1 MRIHRMRLE
10 GLGPYAQA
18 QDVDFDRLNAGGLF
32 LLDGPTGAG
41 KSTVLAAL
49 CFALYGT
56 VPGGRSAESLV
67 TTLREPGAVIPEVQV
82 EFTVQGRR
90 FEVVRSPKHE
100 RPRRRRSAAGGAT
113 VTTQATVSL
122 RERVDG
128 EWTAPLTRADEV
140 GQQIAAVLH
149 LDAEQ
154 FMQVVLLP
162 QGQFAQFLTAKSDER
177 RVLLRRLFGTQRFDG
192 VEEHLRVE
200 TARLDTA
207 VAVDADVARTARA
220 QLAEALHEALGPDW
234 HAPEPSPDTDDRLLA
249 LAAERAGRAHEDARA
264 DLATARA
271 AEQQARVTARE
282 LETRGRDLAAAEAWG
297 RRRRDHDA
305 EAETAAAR
313 RRAVDAHE
321 RAGRVLAAAQRAS
334 AAADAAG
341 TASEAVTEALAHVED
356 EPTAAAWLAAARAD
370 GAADAPAS
378 RQALGEAERA
388 AEAVARAVRDRDRM
402 RELEQEAAAAA
413 ERRAEIGRDRAALVE
428 SRPER
433 EAAVAAHRAAV
444 ERGTERLGARESV
457 DRAVSE
463 AAARRTA
470 AEAAAARAVEAE
482 TAARAHREAQ
492 ERRREAAERHVGLL
506 RARYEQAASDLAE
519 RLVPGEPCAV
529 CGSPEH
535 PAPAATA
542 DTAVTEADVRDAEQ
556 ARTAADRAATDAETA
571 LRAAEQ
577 TLRTAREAAA
587 GLAPEAAREALE
599 RAEAERAALDQAA
612 KDLAAD
618 RRRLTAAEKTL
629 AGADETA
636 AALAAEDGR
645 LAEAAAHRAAR
656 LTELR
661 DAVEAARGDAETL
674 DARRDQVTAARRVL
688 AALAAAQDEDARARA
703 VADETDQ
710 ALTAAL
716 AEQHF
721 DDVDAARAARLEE
734 TEAAARTAAVQEWH
748 AERARLAELEASE
761 PVRRGRALAEAG
773 VEPPTEE
780 QTRAAAEALAAA
792 EAASSSRATA
802 VGRLDSLVAT
812 VRRQSAALTEVLER
826 SAGLIA
832 EHTRVRGLLDLVRG
846 GGENLLKMPLT
857 SYVLAGRLEEVA
869 AAATERLLAM
879 TDQRYSIEYSDAVGG
894 RGNKGLELVIRDH
907 YVDETRHPATLS
919 GGETFMASLALALG
933 LADTVQAEAGGI
945 ELDTLFVD
953 EGFGSLDADT
963 LDDVLDVVDTLRTG
977 GRTVGLVSH
986 VERMRQEIGVRLEV
1000 RKDRRGSSLAVHDG
1014 A

>member
-18 QDVDFDRLNAGGLF
+18 QDVDFDRLNAAGLF

-113 VTTQATVSL
+113 VTTPATVSL

-234 HAPEPSPDTDDRLLA
+234 HAPEPSPDTDERLLA

-264 DLATARA
+264 GLATARA

-321 RAGRVLAAAQRAS
+321 RAGRVLTAAQRAT

-341 TASEAVTEALAHVED
+341 TASEAVTQALAHVED

-370 GAADAPAS
+370 GAADTPAS

-433 EAAVAAHRAAV
+433 EAAVAALRAAV
-444 ERGTERLGARESV
+444 ERGTERLGAREAV

-470 AEAAAARAVEAE
+470 AEAAAARAVEVE

-506 RARYEQAASDLAE
+506 RARYEQAASELAE

-674 DARRDQVTAARRVL
+674 DTRRDQVTAARRVL

-703 VADETDQ
+703 VADETGQ

-716 AEQHF
+716 AEQRF

-734 TEAAARTAAVQEWH
+734 TEAAARTAAVQEWD

>member
-18 QDVDFDRLNAGGLF
+18 QDVDFDRLNAAGLF

-271 AEQQARVTARE
+271 AEQRARVTARE
-282 LETRGRDLAAAEAWG
+282 LETRGRDLAAAEAWAS
-297 RRRRDHDA
+297 RRRDHDA

-321 RAGRVLAAAQRAS
+321 RAGRVLAAAQRAT

-341 TASEAVTEALAHVED
+341 TASETVTEALAHVED

-370 GAADAPAS
+370 GAADTPAS

-413 ERRAEIGRDRAALVE
+413 DRRAEIGRDRAALVE

-444 ERGTERLGARESV
+444 ERGTERLGAREAV

-506 RARYEQAASDLAE
+506 RARYEQAASELAE

-542 DTAVTEADVRDAEQ
+542 DTTVTEADVRDAEQ

-703 VADETDQ
+703 VADETGQ

-734 TEAAARTAAVQEWH
+734 TEAAARTAAVQEWD

>member
-1 MRIHRMRLE
+1 MRLE

-18 QDVDFDRLNAGGLF
+18 QDVDFDRLNAAGLF

-82 EFTVQGRR
+82 EFTVQSRR

-122 RERVDG
+122 RERVAG

-177 RVLLRRLFGTQRFDG
+177 RALLRRLFGTQRFDG
-192 VEEHLRVE
+192 VEEHLRGE

-234 HAPEPSPDTDDRLLA
+234 HAPEPSPDTDERLLT

-264 DLATARA
+264 GLATARA
-271 AEQQARVTARE
+271 AEQRARVTARE
-282 LETRGRDLAAAEAWG
+282 LETRGRDLAAAEAWAS
-297 RRRRDHDA
+297 RRRDHDA

-413 ERRAEIGRDRAALVE
+413 ERRAEIDRDRAALVE

-433 EAAVAAHRAAV
+433 ETAVATLRSAV
-444 ERGTERLGARESV
+444 ERGTERLGAREAV

-470 AEAAAARAVEAE
+470 AEAAAARAVEVE

-506 RARYEQAASDLAE
+506 RARYEQAASELAE

-542 DTAVTEADVRDAEQ
+542 DTTVTEADVRDAEQ

-674 DARRDQVTAARRVL
+674 DARRDQVTAARRAL

-703 VADETDQ
+703 VADETGQ
-710 ALTAAL
+710 ALTATL
-716 AEQHF
+716 AEQRF

-734 TEAAARTAAVQEWH
+734 TEAAARAAAVQEWD

-802 VGRLDSLVAT
+802 VGRLDSLVAA

>member
-18 QDVDFDRLNAGGLF
+18 QDVDFDRLNAAGLF

-264 DLATARA
+264 GLATARA
-271 AEQQARVTARE
+271 AEQRARVTARE

-321 RAGRVLAAAQRAS
+321 RAGRVLTAAQRAT

-341 TASEAVTEALAHVED
+341 TASETVTEALAHVED

-388 AEAVARAVRDRDRM
+388 AEAVARAVQDRARM
-402 RELEQEAAAAA
+402 GELEQEAAAAA

-444 ERGTERLGARESV
+444 ERGTERLGAREAV

-506 RARYEQAASDLAE
+506 RVRYEQAASELAE

-556 ARTAADRAATDAETA
+556 ARTAADRAATDAETT

-703 VADETDQ
+703 VADETGQ

-734 TEAAARTAAVQEWH
+734 TEAAARTAAVQEWD

-986 VERMRQEIGVRLEV
+986 VDRMRQEIGVRLEV

>member
-18 QDVDFDRLNAGGLF
+18 QDVDFDRLNAAGLF

-122 RERVDG
+122 RERVAG

-234 HAPEPSPDTDDRLLA
+234 HAPEPSPDTDERLLT
-249 LAAERAGRAHEDARA
+249 LAAERAGRAQEDARA
-264 DLATARA
+264 GLATARA

-321 RAGRVLAAAQRAS
+321 RAGRVLTAAHRAA
-334 AAADAAG
+334 AAADVAG
-341 TASEAVTEALAHVED
+341 TASEAVTQALAHVED
-356 EPTAAAWLAAARAD
+356 EPTAASWLAAARAD
-370 GAADAPAS
+370 GATDAPAS

-413 ERRAEIGRDRAALVE
+413 ERRAEIDRDRAALVE

-433 EAAVAAHRAAV
+433 EAAVAALRSAV
-444 ERGTERLGARESV
+444 ERGTERLGAREAV
-457 DRAVSE
+457 DRAVDE

-506 RARYEQAASDLAE
+506 RARYEQAASELAE

-542 DTAVTEADVRDAEQ
+542 DTTVTEADVRDAEQ
-556 ARTAADRAATDAETA
+556 ARTAADRAAADAETA

-703 VADETDQ
+703 VADETGQ

>member
-18 QDVDFDRLNAGGLF
+18 QDVDFDRLNAAGLF

-271 AEQQARVTARE
+271 AEQRARVTARE
-282 LETRGRDLAAAEAWG
+282 LETRGRDLAAAEAWAS
-297 RRRRDHDA
+297 RRRDHDA

-321 RAGRVLAAAQRAS
+321 RAGRVLAAAQRAT

-341 TASEAVTEALAHVED
+341 TASETVTEALAHVED

-388 AEAVARAVRDRDRM
+388 AEAVARAVQDRARM
-402 RELEQEAAAAA
+402 GELEQEAAAAA

-444 ERGTERLGARESV
+444 ERGTERLGAREAV

-506 RARYEQAASDLAE
+506 RARYEQAASELAE

-703 VADETDQ
+703 VADETGQ

-802 VGRLDSLVAT
+802 VGRLDALVAT

-1000 RKDRRGSSLAVHDG
+1000 RKDRRGSSLVVHDG

>member
-18 QDVDFDRLNAGGLF
+18 QDVDFDRLNAAGLF

-154 FMQVVLLP
+154 FIQVVLLP

-271 AEQQARVTARE
+271 AEQRARVTARE
-282 LETRGRDLAAAEAWG
+282 LETRGRDLAAAEAWAS
-297 RRRRDHDA
+297 RRRDHDA

-321 RAGRVLAAAQRAS
+321 RAGRVLAAAQRAT

-341 TASEAVTEALAHVED
+341 TASETVTEALAHVED

-388 AEAVARAVRDRDRM
+388 AEAVARAVQDRARM
-402 RELEQEAAAAA
+402 GELEQEAAAAA

-444 ERGTERLGARESV
+444 ERGTERLGAREAV

-506 RARYEQAASDLAE
+506 RARYEQAASELAE

-542 DTAVTEADVRDAEQ
+542 DTTVTEADVRDAEQ

-599 RAEAERAALDQAA
+599 RAETERAALDQAA

-703 VADETDQ
+703 VADETGQ
-710 ALTAAL
+710 ALTATL
-716 AEQHF
+716 AEQRF

>member
-18 QDVDFDRLNAGGLF
+18 QDVDFDRLNAAGLF

-271 AEQQARVTARE
+271 AEQRARVTARE
-282 LETRGRDLAAAEAWG
+282 LETRGRNLAAAEAWAS
-297 RRRRDHDA
+297 RRRDHDA

-321 RAGRVLAAAQRAS
+321 RAGRVLAAAQRAT

-341 TASEAVTEALAHVED
+341 TASETVTEALAHVED

-413 ERRAEIGRDRAALVE
+413 ERRAEIDRDRAALVE

-444 ERGTERLGARESV
+444 ERGTERLGAREAV

-470 AEAAAARAVEAE
+470 AEAAAARAVEVE

-506 RARYEQAASDLAE
+506 RARYEQAASELAE

-542 DTAVTEADVRDAEQ
+542 DTTVTEADVRDAEQ

-703 VADETDQ
+703 VADETGQ
-710 ALTAAL
+710 ALAATV
-716 AEQHF
+716 AEQRF
-721 DDVDAARAARLEE
+721 DGVDAARAARLEE
-734 TEAAARTAAVQEWH
+734 TDAAARTAAVQEWD

-780 QTRAAAEALAAA
+780 QTRAVAEALAAA

-802 VGRLDSLVAT
+802 LGRLDSLVAT

>member
-18 QDVDFDRLNAGGLF
+18 QDVDFDRLNAAGLF

-271 AEQQARVTARE
+271 AEQRARVTARE
-282 LETRGRDLAAAEAWG
+282 LETRGRDLAAAEAWAS
-297 RRRRDHDA
+297 RRRDHDA

-321 RAGRVLAAAQRAS
+321 RAGRVLAAAQRAT

-341 TASEAVTEALAHVED
+341 TASETVTEALAHVED

-388 AEAVARAVRDRDRM
+388 AEAVVRAVRDRDRM

-413 ERRAEIGRDRAALVE
+413 ERRAEIDRDRAALVE

-444 ERGTERLGARESV
+444 ERGTERLGAREAV

-506 RARYEQAASDLAE
+506 RARYEQAASELAE

-542 DTAVTEADVRDAEQ
+542 DTTVTEADVRDAEQ

-703 VADETDQ
+703 VADETGQ

>member
-271 AEQQARVTARE
+271 AEQRARVTARE
-282 LETRGRDLAAAEAWG
+282 LETRGRDLAAAEAWAS
-297 RRRRDHDA
+297 RRRDHDA

-321 RAGRVLAAAQRAS
+321 RAGRVLAAAQRAT

-341 TASEAVTEALAHVED
+341 TASETVTEALAHVED

-388 AEAVARAVRDRDRM
+388 AEAVARAVQDRDRM

-413 ERRAEIGRDRAALVE
+413 DRRAEIGRDRAALVE

-444 ERGTERLGARESV
+444 ERGTERLGAREAV

-506 RARYEQAASDLAE
+506 RARYEQAASELAE

-542 DTAVTEADVRDAEQ
+542 DTTVTEADVRDAEQ

-703 VADETDQ
+703 VADETGQ

-734 TEAAARTAAVQEWH
+734 TEAAARTAAVQEWD

-761 PVRRGRALAEAG
+761 PVRRGRALSEAG

-792 EAASSSRATA
+792 EATSSSRATA

>member
-1 MRIHRMRLE
+1 MRLE

-18 QDVDFDRLNAGGLF
+18 QDVDFDRLNAAGLF

-154 FMQVVLLP
+154 FIQVVLLP

-271 AEQQARVTARE
+271 AEQRARVTARE
-282 LETRGRDLAAAEAWG
+282 LETRGRDLAAAEAWAS
-297 RRRRDHDA
+297 RRRDHDA

-413 ERRAEIGRDRAALVE
+413 ERRAEIDRDRAALVE

-444 ERGTERLGARESV
+444 ERGTERLGAREAV

-470 AEAAAARAVEAE
+470 AEAAAARAVEVE

-506 RARYEQAASDLAE
+506 RARYEQAASELAE

>member
-321 RAGRVLAAAQRAS
+321 RAGRVLTAAQRAT

-341 TASEAVTEALAHVED
+341 TASETVTEALAHVED

-370 GAADAPAS
+370 GAADTPAS

-388 AEAVARAVRDRDRM
+388 AEAVARAVQDRARM
-402 RELEQEAAAAA
+402 GELEQEAAAAA

-444 ERGTERLGARESV
+444 ERGTERLGAREAV

-506 RARYEQAASDLAE
+506 RARYEQAASELAE

-542 DTAVTEADVRDAEQ
+542 DTTVTEADVRDAEQ

-802 VGRLDSLVAT
+802 VGRFDSLVAT

>member
-271 AEQQARVTARE
+271 AEQRARVTARE
-282 LETRGRDLAAAEAWG
+282 LETRGRDLAAAEAWAS
-297 RRRRDHDA
+297 RRRDHDA

-321 RAGRVLAAAQRAS
+321 RAGRVLAAAQRAT

-341 TASEAVTEALAHVED
+341 TASETVTEALAHVED

-370 GAADAPAS
+370 GAADTPAS

-388 AEAVARAVRDRDRM
+388 AEAVARAVQDRARM
-402 RELEQEAAAAA
+402 GELEQEAAAAA

-433 EAAVAAHRAAV
+433 EAAVAAHRAVV
-444 ERGTERLGARESV
+444 ERGTERLGAREAV

-506 RARYEQAASDLAE
+506 RARYEQAASELAE

-542 DTAVTEADVRDAEQ
+542 DTTVTEADVRDAEQ

-703 VADETDQ
+703 VADETGQ
-710 ALTAAL
+710 ALTATL
-716 AEQHF
+716 AEQRF

>member
-18 QDVDFDRLNAGGLF
+18 QDVDFDRLNAAGLF

-122 RERVDG
+122 RERVAG

-271 AEQQARVTARE
+271 AEQRARVTARE
-282 LETRGRDLAAAEAWG
+282 LETRGRDLAAAEAWAS
-297 RRRRDHDA
+297 RRRDHDA

-413 ERRAEIGRDRAALVE
+413 ERRAEIDRDRAALVE

-433 EAAVAAHRAAV
+433 EAAVAAHRAVV
-444 ERGTERLGARESV
+444 ERGTERLGAREAV

-470 AEAAAARAVEAE
+470 AEAAAARAVEVE

-506 RARYEQAASDLAE
+506 RARYEQAASELAE

-542 DTAVTEADVRDAEQ
+542 DTTVTEADVRDAEQ

>member
-18 QDVDFDRLNAGGLF
+18 QDVDFDRLNAAGLF

-271 AEQQARVTARE
+271 AEQRARVTARE
-282 LETRGRDLAAAEAWG
+282 LETRGRDLAAAEAWAS
-297 RRRRDHDA
+297 RRRDHDA

-321 RAGRVLAAAQRAS
+321 RAGRVLAAAQRAT

-341 TASEAVTEALAHVED
+341 TASETVTEALAHVED

-388 AEAVARAVRDRDRM
+388 AEAVARAVQDRARM
-402 RELEQEAAAAA
+402 GELEQEAAAAA

-444 ERGTERLGARESV
+444 ERGTERLGAREAV

-506 RARYEQAASDLAE
+506 RARYEQAASELAE

-703 VADETDQ
+703 VADETGQ
-710 ALTAAL
+710 ALTATL
-716 AEQHF
+716 AEQRF

>member
-18 QDVDFDRLNAGGLF
+18 QDVDFDRLNAAGLF

-154 FMQVVLLP
+154 FIQVVLLP

-271 AEQQARVTARE
+271 AEQRARVTARQ
-282 LETRGRDLAAAEAWG
+282 LETRGRDLAAAEAWAS
-297 RRRRDHDA
+297 RRRDHDA

-413 ERRAEIGRDRAALVE
+413 ERRAEIDRDRAALVE

-433 EAAVAAHRAAV
+433 EAAVAAHRAVV
-444 ERGTERLGARESV
+444 ERGTERLGAREAV

-470 AEAAAARAVEAE
+470 AEAAAARAVEVE

-506 RARYEQAASDLAE
+506 RARYEQAASELAE

-577 TLRTAREAAA
+577 TLRSAGEAAA

-599 RAEAERAALDQAA
+599 RAETERAALDQAA

-703 VADETDQ
+703 VADETGQ
-710 ALTAAL
+710 ALTATL
-716 AEQHF
+716 AEQRF

-734 TEAAARTAAVQEWH
+734 TEAADRTAAVQEWD

>member
-271 AEQQARVTARE
+271 AEQRARVTARE
-282 LETRGRDLAAAEAWG
+282 LETRGRDLAAAEAWAS
-297 RRRRDHDA
+297 RRRDHDA

-321 RAGRVLAAAQRAS
+321 RAGRVLAAAQRAT

-341 TASEAVTEALAHVED
+341 TASETVTEALAHVED

-388 AEAVARAVRDRDRM
+388 AEAVARAVQDRARM
-402 RELEQEAAAAA
+402 GELEQEAAAAA

-444 ERGTERLGARESV
+444 ERGTERLGAREAV

-506 RARYEQAASDLAE
+506 RARYEQAASELAE

-542 DTAVTEADVRDAEQ
+542 DTTVTEADVRDAEQ

-721 DDVDAARAARLEE
+721 DDVDAARAARREE

>member
-18 QDVDFDRLNAGGLF
+18 QDVDFDRLNAAGLF

-122 RERVDG
+122 RERVAG

-177 RVLLRRLFGTQRFDG
+177 RALLRRLFGTQRFDG

-271 AEQQARVTARE
+271 AEQRARVTARE
-282 LETRGRDLAAAEAWG
+282 LETRGRDLAAAEAWAS
-297 RRRRDHDA
+297 RRRDHDA

-321 RAGRVLAAAQRAS
+321 RAGRVLTAAQRAT

-341 TASEAVTEALAHVED
+341 TASETVTEALAHVED

-444 ERGTERLGARESV
+444 ERGTERLGAREAV

-470 AEAAAARAVEAE
+470 AEAAAARAVEVE

-506 RARYEQAASDLAE
+506 RARYEQAASELAE

-674 DARRDQVTAARRVL
+674 DARGDQVTAARRVL

-703 VADETDQ
+703 VADETGQ

-734 TEAAARTAAVQEWH
+734 TEAAARTAAVQEWD

>member
-271 AEQQARVTARE
+271 AEQRARVTARE
-282 LETRGRDLAAAEAWG
+282 LETRGRDLAAAELWAS
-297 RRRRDHDA
+297 RRRDHDA

-321 RAGRVLAAAQRAS
+321 RAGRVLAAAQRAT

-341 TASEAVTEALAHVED
+341 TASETVTEALAHVED

-388 AEAVARAVRDRDRM
+388 AEAVARAVQDRARM
-402 RELEQEAAAAA
+402 GELEQEAAAAA

-444 ERGTERLGARESV
+444 ERGTERLGAREAV

-506 RARYEQAASDLAE
+506 RARYEQAASELAE

-542 DTAVTEADVRDAEQ
+542 DTTVTEADVRDAEQ

-734 TEAAARTAAVQEWH
+734 TEAADRTAAVQEWD

>member
-18 QDVDFDRLNAGGLF
+18 QDVDFDRLNAAGLF

-154 FMQVVLLP
+154 FIQVVLLP

-271 AEQQARVTARE
+271 GQRARVTARE
-282 LETRGRDLAAAEAWG
+282 LETRGRDLAAAEAWAS
-297 RRRRDHDA
+297 RRRDHDA

-413 ERRAEIGRDRAALVE
+413 ERRAEIDRDRAALVE

-433 EAAVAAHRAAV
+433 EAAVAAHRAVV
-444 ERGTERLGARESV
+444 ERGTERLGAREAV

-470 AEAAAARAVEAE
+470 AEAAAARAVEVE

-506 RARYEQAASDLAE
+506 RARYEQAASELAE

-577 TLRTAREAAA
+577 TLRSAGEAAA

-599 RAEAERAALDQAA
+599 RAETERAALDQAA

-703 VADETDQ
+703 VADETGQ
-710 ALTAAL
+710 ALTATL
-716 AEQHF
+716 AEQRF

-734 TEAAARTAAVQEWH
+734 TEAADRTAAVQEWD

>member
-1 MRIHRMRLE
+1 MRLE

-18 QDVDFDRLNAGGLF
+18 QDVDFDRLNAAGLF

-207 VAVDADVARTARA
+207 VAVDADVARTART
-220 QLAEALHEALGPDW
+220 QLTEALHEALGPDW

-264 DLATARA
+264 GLATARA
-271 AEQQARVTARE
+271 AEQRARVTARE
-282 LETRGRDLAAAEAWG
+282 LETRGRDLAAAEAWAS
-297 RRRRDHDA
+297 RRRDHDA
-305 EAETAAAR
+305 EAEIAAAR

-321 RAGRVLAAAQRAS
+321 RAGRVLAAAQRAT

-341 TASEAVTEALAHVED
+341 TASETVTEALAHVED

-378 RQALGEAERA
+378 RRALGEAERA
-388 AEAVARAVRDRDRM
+388 AEAVARAVRDRARM
-402 RELEQEAAAAA
+402 GELEQEAAAAA

-444 ERGTERLGARESV
+444 ERGTERLGAREAV

-506 RARYEQAASDLAE
+506 RVRYEQAASELAE

-542 DTAVTEADVRDAEQ
+542 ETTVTEADVRDAEQ
-556 ARTAADRAATDAETA
+556 ARTAADRAATDAETT

-703 VADETDQ
+703 VADETGQ
-710 ALTAAL
+710 ALTTAL

-734 TEAAARTAAVQEWH
+734 TEAAARTAAVQEWD

-780 QTRAAAEALAAA
+780 QARAAAEALAAA

>member
-18 QDVDFDRLNAGGLF
+18 QDVDFDRLNAAGLF

-154 FMQVVLLP
+154 FIQVVLLP

-271 AEQQARVTARE
+271 AEQRARVTARE
-282 LETRGRDLAAAEAWG
+282 LETRGRDLAAAEAWAS
-297 RRRRDHDA
+297 RRRDHDA

-388 AEAVARAVRDRDRM
+388 AEAVARAVQDRARM
-402 RELEQEAAAAA
+402 GELEQEAAAAA

-433 EAAVAAHRAAV
+433 EAAVAAHRAVV
-444 ERGTERLGARESV
+444 ERGTERLGAREAV

-470 AEAAAARAVEAE
+470 AEAAAARAVEVE

-506 RARYEQAASDLAE
+506 RARYEQAASELAE

-542 DTAVTEADVRDAEQ
+542 DTTVTEADVRDAEQ

-577 TLRTAREAAA
+577 TLRSAGEAAA

-599 RAEAERAALDQAA
+599 RAETERAALDQAA

-703 VADETDQ
+703 VADETGQ
-710 ALTAAL
+710 ALTATL
-716 AEQHF
+716 AEQRF

>member
-321 RAGRVLAAAQRAS
+321 RAGRVLTAAQRAT

-341 TASEAVTEALAHVED
+341 TASETVTEALAHVED

-370 GAADAPAS
+370 GAADTPAPWRPSRPSAS
-378 RQALGEAERA
+378 R
-388 AEAVARAVRDRDRM
+388 AR
-402 RELEQEAAAAA
+402 
-413 ERRAEIGRDRAALVE
+413 
-428 SRPER
+428 SSTRPS
-433 EAAVAAHRAAV
+433 
-444 ERGTERLGARESV
+444 T
-457 DRAVSE
+457 
-463 AAARRTA
+463 
-470 AEAAAARAVEAE
+470 
-482 TAARAHREAQ
+482 
-492 ERRREAAERHVGLL
+492 
-506 RARYEQAASDLAE
+506 
-519 RLVPGEPCAV
+519 
-529 CGSPEH
+529 
-535 PAPAATA
+535 
-542 DTAVTEADVRDAEQ
+542 
-556 ARTAADRAATDAETA
+556 
-571 LRAAEQ
+571 
-577 TLRTAREAAA
+577 
-587 GLAPEAAREALE
+587 
-599 RAEAERAALDQAA
+599 
-612 KDLAAD
+612 
-618 RRRLTAAEKTL
+618 
-629 AGADETA
+629 
-636 AALAAEDGR
+636 
-645 LAEAAAHRAAR
+645 
-656 LTELR
+656 
-661 DAVEAARGDAETL
+661 
-674 DARRDQVTAARRVL
+674 
-688 AALAAAQDEDARARA
+688 
-703 VADETDQ
+703 
-710 ALTAAL
+710 
-716 AEQHF
+716 
-721 DDVDAARAARLEE
+721 
-734 TEAAARTAAVQEWH
+734 
-748 AERARLAELEASE
+748 
-761 PVRRGRALAEAG
+761 
-773 VEPPTEE
+773 
-780 QTRAAAEALAAA
+780 
-792 EAASSSRATA
+792 
-802 VGRLDSLVAT
+802 
-812 VRRQSAALTEVLER
+812 
-826 SAGLIA
+826 
-832 EHTRVRGLLDLVRG
+832 
-846 GGENLLKMPLT
+846 
-857 SYVLAGRLEEVA
+857 
-869 AAATERLLAM
+869 
-879 TDQRYSIEYSDAVGG
+879 
-894 RGNKGLELVIRDH
+894 
-907 YVDETRHPATLS
+907 
-919 GGETFMASLALALG
+919 
-933 LADTVQAEAGGI
+933 
-945 ELDTLFVD
+945 
-953 EGFGSLDADT
+953 
-963 LDDVLDVVDTLRTG
+963 
-977 GRTVGLVSH
+977 
-986 VERMRQEIGVRLEV
+986 
-1000 RKDRRGSSLAVHDG
+1000 
-1014 A
+1014 

>member
-18 QDVDFDRLNAGGLF
+18 QDVDFDRLNAAGLF

-113 VTTQATVSL
+113 VTTPATVSL

-271 AEQQARVTARE
+271 AEQRARVTARE

-321 RAGRVLAAAQRAS
+321 RAGRVLTAAQRAT

-341 TASEAVTEALAHVED
+341 TASEAVTQALAHVED

-370 GAADAPAS
+370 GAADTPAS

-413 ERRAEIGRDRAALVE
+413 ERRAEIDRDRAALVE

-444 ERGTERLGARESV
+444 ERGTERLGAREAV

-470 AEAAAARAVEAE
+470 AEAAAARAVEVE

-492 ERRREAAERHVGLL
+492 ERRSEAAERHVGLL
-506 RARYEQAASDLAE
+506 RARYEQAASELAE

-542 DTAVTEADVRDAEQ
+542 DTTVTEADVRDAEQ

>member
-1 MRIHRMRLE
+1 MRLE

-271 AEQQARVTARE
+271 AEQRARVTARE
-282 LETRGRDLAAAEAWG
+282 LETRGRDLAAAEAWAS
-297 RRRRDHDA
+297 RRRDHDA

-321 RAGRVLAAAQRAS
+321 RAGRVLAAAQRAT

-341 TASEAVTEALAHVED
+341 TASETVTEALAHVED

-388 AEAVARAVRDRDRM
+388 AEAVARAVQDRARM
-402 RELEQEAAAAA
+402 GELEQEAAAAA

-444 ERGTERLGARESV
+444 ERGTERLGAREAV

-506 RARYEQAASDLAE
+506 RARYEQAASELAE

-542 DTAVTEADVRDAEQ
+542 DTTVTEADVRDAEQ

>member
-18 QDVDFDRLNAGGLF
+18 QDVDFDRLNAAGLF

-234 HAPEPSPDTDDRLLA
+234 HAPEPSPDTDERLLA

-264 DLATARA
+264 GLATARA

-321 RAGRVLAAAQRAS
+321 RAGRVLTAAQRAT

-370 GAADAPAS
+370 GAADTPAS

-413 ERRAEIGRDRAALVE
+413 ERRAEIDRDRAALVE

-444 ERGTERLGARESV
+444 ERGTERLGAREAV

-470 AEAAAARAVEAE
+470 AEAAAARAVEVE

-492 ERRREAAERHVGLL
+492 ERRSEAAERHVGLL
-506 RARYEQAASDLAE
+506 RARYEQAASELAE

-542 DTAVTEADVRDAEQ
+542 DTTVTEADVRDAEQ

-656 LTELR
+656 LSELR

-703 VADETDQ
+703 VADETGQ

-716 AEQHF
+716 AEQRF

-734 TEAAARTAAVQEWH
+734 TEAAARTAAVQEWD

>member
-18 QDVDFDRLNAGGLF
+18 QDVDFDRLNAAGLF

-271 AEQQARVTARE
+271 AEQRARVTARE
-282 LETRGRDLAAAEAWG
+282 LETRGRDLAAAEAWAS
-297 RRRRDHDA
+297 RRRDHDA

-313 RRAVDAHE
+313 RRAVEAHE
-321 RAGRVLAAAQRAS
+321 RAGRVLAAAQRAT

-388 AEAVARAVRDRDRM
+388 AEAVARAVQDRARM
-402 RELEQEAAAAA
+402 GELEQEAAAAA

-444 ERGTERLGARESV
+444 ERGTERLGAREAV

-506 RARYEQAASDLAE
+506 RARYEQAASELAE

-542 DTAVTEADVRDAEQ
+542 DTTVTEADVRDAEQ

-599 RAEAERAALDQAA
+599 RAETERAALDQAA

>member
-18 QDVDFDRLNAGGLF
+18 QDVDFDRLNASGLF

-113 VTTQATVSL
+113 VTTPATVSL

-234 HAPEPSPDTDDRLLA
+234 HAPEPSPDTDERLLA

-264 DLATARA
+264 GLATARA

-321 RAGRVLAAAQRAS
+321 RAGRVLTAAQRAT

-341 TASEAVTEALAHVED
+341 TASEAVTQALAHVED

-370 GAADAPAS
+370 GAADTPAS

-413 ERRAEIGRDRAALVE
+413 ERRAEIDRDRAALVE

-444 ERGTERLGARESV
+444 ERGTERLGAREAV

-470 AEAAAARAVEAE
+470 AEAAAARAVEVE

-506 RARYEQAASDLAE
+506 RARYEQAASELAE

-674 DARRDQVTAARRVL
+674 DTRRDQVTAARRVL

-703 VADETDQ
+703 VADETGQ

-716 AEQHF
+716 AEQRF

-734 TEAAARTAAVQEWH
+734 TEAAARTAAVQEWD

>member
-18 QDVDFDRLNAGGLF
+18 QDVDFDRLNAAGLF

-234 HAPEPSPDTDDRLLA
+234 HAPEPSPDTDERLLT

-264 DLATARA
+264 GLATARA
-271 AEQQARVTARE
+271 AEQRARVTARE
-282 LETRGRDLAAAEAWG
+282 LETRGRDLAAAEAWAS
-297 RRRRDHDA
+297 RRRDHDA

-321 RAGRVLAAAQRAS
+321 RAGRVLAAAQRAT

-341 TASEAVTEALAHVED
+341 TASETVTEALAHVED

-413 ERRAEIGRDRAALVE
+413 ERRAEIDRDRAALVE

-444 ERGTERLGARESV
+444 ERGTERLGAREAV

-470 AEAAAARAVEAE
+470 AEAAAARAVEVE

-506 RARYEQAASDLAE
+506 RARYEQAASELAE

-542 DTAVTEADVRDAEQ
+542 DTTVTEADVRDAEQ

-734 TEAAARTAAVQEWH
+734 TEAADRTAAVQEWD

>member
-1 MRIHRMRLE
+1 MRLE

-271 AEQQARVTARE
+271 AEQRARVTARE
-282 LETRGRDLAAAEAWG
+282 LETRGRDLAAAEAWAS
-297 RRRRDHDA
+297 RRRDHDA

-321 RAGRVLAAAQRAS
+321 RAGRVLAAAQRAT

-341 TASEAVTEALAHVED
+341 TASETVTEALAHVED

-388 AEAVARAVRDRDRM
+388 AEAVARAVQDRARM
-402 RELEQEAAAAA
+402 GELEQEAAAAA

-444 ERGTERLGARESV
+444 ERGTERLGAREAV

-506 RARYEQAASDLAE
+506 RARYEQAASELAE

-542 DTAVTEADVRDAEQ
+542 DTTVTEADVRDAEQ

-688 AALAAAQDEDARARA
+688 AALAVAQDEDARARA

>member
-122 RERVDG
+122 RERVAG

-234 HAPEPSPDTDDRLLA
+234 HAPEPSPDTDERLLA

-264 DLATARA
+264 GLATARA

-282 LETRGRDLAAAEAWG
+282 LETRGRDLAAAEAWAS
-297 RRRRDHDA
+297 RRRDHDA

-321 RAGRVLAAAQRAS
+321 RAGRVLTAAQRAT

-388 AEAVARAVRDRDRM
+388 AEAVARAVQDRDRM

-413 ERRAEIGRDRAALVE
+413 ERRAEIDRDRAALVE

-433 EAAVAAHRAAV
+433 EAAVAALRSAV
-444 ERGTERLGARESV
+444 ERGTERLGVREAV

-470 AEAAAARAVEAE
+470 AEAAAARAVEVE

-506 RARYEQAASDLAE
+506 RARYEQAASELAE

-542 DTAVTEADVRDAEQ
+542 DTTVTEADVRDAEQ

>member
-18 QDVDFDRLNAGGLF
+18 QDVDFDRLNAAGLF

-271 AEQQARVTARE
+271 AEQRARVTARE
-282 LETRGRDLAAAEAWG
+282 LETRGRDLAAAEAWAS
-297 RRRRDHDA
+297 RRRDHDA

-321 RAGRVLAAAQRAS
+321 RAGRVLAAAQRAT

-341 TASEAVTEALAHVED
+341 TASETVTEALAHVED

-388 AEAVARAVRDRDRM
+388 AEAVARAVQDRARM
-402 RELEQEAAAAA
+402 GELEQEAAAAA

-444 ERGTERLGARESV
+444 ERGTERLGAREAV

-470 AEAAAARAVEAE
+470 AEAAAARAVEVE

-506 RARYEQAASDLAE
+506 RARYEQAASELAE

-542 DTAVTEADVRDAEQ
+542 DTTVTEADVRDAEQ

>member
-18 QDVDFDRLNAGGLF
+18 QDVDFDRLNAAGLF

-122 RERVDG
+122 RERVAG

-271 AEQQARVTARE
+271 AEQRARVTARE
-282 LETRGRDLAAAEAWG
+282 LETRGRDLAAAEAWAS
-297 RRRRDHDA
+297 RRRDHDA

-388 AEAVARAVRDRDRM
+388 AEAVARAVQDRARM
-402 RELEQEAAAAA
+402 GELEQEAAAAA
-413 ERRAEIGRDRAALVE
+413 ERRAEIDRDRAALVE

-444 ERGTERLGARESV
+444 ERGTERLGAREAV

-506 RARYEQAASDLAE
+506 RARYEQAASELAE

-542 DTAVTEADVRDAEQ
+542 DTTVTEADVRDAEQ

-577 TLRTAREAAA
+577 TLRSAGEAAA

-599 RAEAERAALDQAA
+599 RAETERAALDQAA

-734 TEAAARTAAVQEWH
+734 TEAADRTAAVQEWD

>member
-321 RAGRVLAAAQRAS
+321 RAGRVLTAAQRAT

-341 TASEAVTEALAHVED
+341 TASETVTEALAHVED

-370 GAADAPAS
+370 GAADTPAS

-388 AEAVARAVRDRDRM
+388 AEAVARAVRDRARM
-402 RELEQEAAAAA
+402 GELEQEAAAAA

-444 ERGTERLGARESV
+444 ERGTERLGAREAV

-492 ERRREAAERHVGLL
+492 ERGREAAERHVGLL
-506 RARYEQAASDLAE
+506 RARYEQAASELAE

-674 DARRDQVTAARRVL
+674 DTRRDQVTAARRVL

-703 VADETDQ
+703 VADETGQ

-716 AEQHF
+716 AEQRF

-734 TEAAARTAAVQEWH
+734 TEAAARTAAVQEWD

>member
-271 AEQQARVTARE
+271 AEQRARVTARE
-282 LETRGRDLAAAEAWG
+282 LETRGRDLAAAEAWAS
-297 RRRRDHDA
+297 RRRDHDA

-321 RAGRVLAAAQRAS
+321 RAGRVLAAAQRAT

-341 TASEAVTEALAHVED
+341 TASETVTEALAHVED

-388 AEAVARAVRDRDRM
+388 AEAVARAVQDRARM
-402 RELEQEAAAAA
+402 GELEQEAAAAA

-444 ERGTERLGARESV
+444 ERGT
-457 DRAVSE
+457 
-463 AAARRTA
+463 
-470 AEAAAARAVEAE
+470 
-482 TAARAHREAQ
+482 
-492 ERRREAAERHVGLL
+492 
-506 RARYEQAASDLAE
+506 
-519 RLVPGEPCAV
+519 
-529 CGSPEH
+529 
-535 PAPAATA
+535 
-542 DTAVTEADVRDAEQ
+542 
-556 ARTAADRAATDAETA
+556 
-571 LRAAEQ
+571 
-577 TLRTAREAAA
+577 
-587 GLAPEAAREALE
+587 
-599 RAEAERAALDQAA
+599 
-612 KDLAAD
+612 
-618 RRRLTAAEKTL
+618 
-629 AGADETA
+629 
-636 AALAAEDGR
+636 
-645 LAEAAAHRAAR
+645 
-656 LTELR
+656 
-661 DAVEAARGDAETL
+661 
-674 DARRDQVTAARRVL
+674 
-688 AALAAAQDEDARARA
+688 
-703 VADETDQ
+703 
-710 ALTAAL
+710 
-716 AEQHF
+716 
-721 DDVDAARAARLEE
+721 
-734 TEAAARTAAVQEWH
+734 
-748 AERARLAELEASE
+748 
-761 PVRRGRALAEAG
+761 
-773 VEPPTEE
+773 
-780 QTRAAAEALAAA
+780 
-792 EAASSSRATA
+792 
-802 VGRLDSLVAT
+802 
-812 VRRQSAALTEVLER
+812 
-826 SAGLIA
+826 
-832 EHTRVRGLLDLVRG
+832 
-846 GGENLLKMPLT
+846 
-857 SYVLAGRLEEVA
+857 
-869 AAATERLLAM
+869 
-879 TDQRYSIEYSDAVGG
+879 
-894 RGNKGLELVIRDH
+894 
-907 YVDETRHPATLS
+907 
-919 GGETFMASLALALG
+919 
-933 LADTVQAEAGGI
+933 
-945 ELDTLFVD
+945 
-953 EGFGSLDADT
+953 
-963 LDDVLDVVDTLRTG
+963 
-977 GRTVGLVSH
+977 
-986 VERMRQEIGVRLEV
+986 
-1000 RKDRRGSSLAVHDG
+1000 
-1014 A
+1014 

>member
-18 QDVDFDRLNAGGLF
+18 QDVDFDRLNAAGLF

-271 AEQQARVTARE
+271 AEQRARVTARE
-282 LETRGRDLAAAEAWG
+282 LETRGRDLAAAEAWAS
-297 RRRRDHDA
+297 RRRDHDA

-321 RAGRVLAAAQRAS
+321 RAGRVLAAAQRAT

-341 TASEAVTEALAHVED
+341 TASETVTEALAHVED

-413 ERRAEIGRDRAALVE
+413 ERRAEIDRDRAALVE

-433 EAAVAAHRAAV
+433 EAAVAALRSAV
-444 ERGTERLGARESV
+444 ERGTERLGAREAV

-470 AEAAAARAVEAE
+470 AEAAAARAVEVE

-506 RARYEQAASDLAE
+506 RARYEQAASELAE

-542 DTAVTEADVRDAEQ
+542 DTTVTEADVRDAEQ

-703 VADETDQ
+703 VADETGQ

-716 AEQHF
+716 AEQRF

-734 TEAAARTAAVQEWH
+734 TEAAARTAAVQEWD

>member
-18 QDVDFDRLNAGGLF
+18 QDVDFDRLNAAGLF

-271 AEQQARVTARE
+271 AEQRARVTARE
-282 LETRGRDLAAAEAWG
+282 LETRGRDLAAAEAWAS
-297 RRRRDHDA
+297 RRRDHDA

-321 RAGRVLAAAQRAS
+321 RAGRVLAAAQRAT

-341 TASEAVTEALAHVED
+341 TASETVTEALAHVED

-388 AEAVARAVRDRDRM
+388 AEAVARAVQDRARM
-402 RELEQEAAAAA
+402 GELEQEAAAAA

-444 ERGTERLGARESV
+444 ERGTERLGAREAV

-470 AEAAAARAVEAE
+470 AEAAAARAVEVE

-506 RARYEQAASDLAE
+506 RARYEQAASELAE
-519 RLVPGEPCAV
+519 WLVPGEPCAV

-542 DTAVTEADVRDAEQ
+542 DTTVTEADVRDAEQ

-674 DARRDQVTAARRVL
+674 DARRDQVTAARQVL

>member
-154 FMQVVLLP
+154 FIQVVLLP

-271 AEQQARVTARE
+271 AEQRARVTARE
-282 LETRGRDLAAAEAWG
+282 LETRGRDLAAAEAWAS
-297 RRRRDHDA
+297 RRRDHDA

-378 RQALGEAERA
+378 RRALGEAERA

-402 RELEQEAAAAA
+402 GELEQEAAAAA
-413 ERRAEIGRDRAALVE
+413 ERRAEIDRDRAALVE

-433 EAAVAAHRAAV
+433 EAAVAAHRAVV
-444 ERGTERLGARESV
+444 ERGTERLGAREAV

-470 AEAAAARAVEAE
+470 AEAAAARAVEVE

-506 RARYEQAASDLAE
+506 RARYEQAASELAE

-577 TLRTAREAAA
+577 TLRSAGEAAA

-599 RAEAERAALDQAA
+599 RAETERAALDQAA

-703 VADETDQ
+703 VADETGQ
-710 ALTAAL
+710 ALTATL
-716 AEQHF
+716 AEQRF

-734 TEAAARTAAVQEWH
+734 TEAADRTAAVQEWD

>member
-18 QDVDFDRLNAGGLF
+18 QDVDFDRLNAAGLF

-271 AEQQARVTARE
+271 AEQRARVTARE
-282 LETRGRDLAAAEAWG
+282 LETRGRDLAAAEAWAS
-297 RRRRDHDA
+297 RRRDHDA

-321 RAGRVLAAAQRAS
+321 RAGRVLAAAQRAT

-341 TASEAVTEALAHVED
+341 TASETVTEALAHVED

-388 AEAVARAVRDRDRM
+388 AEAVARAVQDRARM
-402 RELEQEAAAAA
+402 GELEQEAAAAA

-444 ERGTERLGARESV
+444 ERGTERLGAREAV

-506 RARYEQAASDLAE
+506 RARYEQAASELAE

-542 DTAVTEADVRDAEQ
+542 DTTVTEADVRDAEQ